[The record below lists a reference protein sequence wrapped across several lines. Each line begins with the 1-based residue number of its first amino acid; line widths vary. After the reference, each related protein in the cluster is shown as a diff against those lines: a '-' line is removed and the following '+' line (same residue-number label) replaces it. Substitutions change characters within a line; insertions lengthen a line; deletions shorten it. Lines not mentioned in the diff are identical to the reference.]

1 MFDEFK
7 ACKLGERGGNF
18 IRGYALLIC
27 NVQEIK
33 TSAQSHIL
41 RVKMR
46 QYGEKELS

>member
-1 MFDEFK
+1 MLDEFK
-7 ACKLGERGGNF
+7 ACIFGERGGNF

-33 TSAQSHIL
+33 TSTKSHIM

-46 QYGEKELS
+46 QYGEQVLS

>member
-1 MFDEFK
+1 MLDEFK
-7 ACKLGERGGNF
+7 ACIFGERGGNF
-18 IRGYALLIC
+18 TRGYALLIC

-46 QYGEKELS
+46 QYAKQVLS